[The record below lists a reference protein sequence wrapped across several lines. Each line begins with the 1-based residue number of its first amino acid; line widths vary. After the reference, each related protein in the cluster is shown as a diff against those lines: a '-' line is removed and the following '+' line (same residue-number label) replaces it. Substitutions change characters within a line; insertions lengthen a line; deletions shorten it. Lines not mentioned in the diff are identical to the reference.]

1 MKNKMFRLFTLLL
14 VIMGLGVFA
23 PAQANAVI
31 LWGIP
36 ATAATAETIMF
47 AIWLLGLGTF
57 WYVGCWVLLYSDADV
72 PLWFGDAV
80 ILERIDA

>member
-1 MKNKMFRLFTLLL
+1 MKNRALRLIALLF
-14 VIMGLGVFA
+14 IFAGMAVFA

-57 WYVGCWVLLYSDADV
+57 WYVGCYVLLLSNDDV
-72 PLWFGDAV
+72 PLWFGDA
-80 ILERIDA
+80 IIIDRDAG